1 MNIQFLEALSNTY
14 PNINSVVNQIARL
27 SAVQKLPKETEHFLS
42 DIHGEHEAFRHILNN
57 ASGVIREKIDQA
69 FSTSL
74 VEKERASLAS
84 LIYYPKEKLEE
95 LNANGIADN
104 EWALITIS
112 KLITLAK
119 LVSLKFPISEVI
131 QAIPLDYKDMILE
144 LLYADLNNVLKTEY
158 YKEVLHSLV
167 EHENENGLIIAL
179 CDTIKKLTVNKLHI
193 VGDIFDRGPRPDIIM
208 DMLLRHHN
216 VDIQWGNHDVLWM
229 GAGAGSRTCIL
240 NALNIAIKYN
250 NLDFIEIGYG
260 ISLRPLS
267 LFANEVYSH
276 CDCSCF
282 LPKSS
287 TDTESREQ
295 LARMHKAVAIML
307 FKLEGMIIMRNP
319 NFQMENRLLLN
330 HIDYKAKTVEIG
342 GKVYELKD
350 CDFPTINPDDPYQ
363 LSEQESALLK
373 QLSNAFLSS
382 EKLQKHIRFL
392 YTNGSIYKVKNGNLL
407 FHGCIPTNEDG
418 SFTQFN
424 IKGILLSGK
433 AYMDYVESKARQG
446 YYAISHTRER
456 QEGKDFLW
464 FLWAGANSP
473 LFGRSRM
480 TTFERLFIADKATH
494 KEAENP
500 YYEYKNDEAYVL
512 RILADFGLKGPNTHI
527 INGHVPVRVIRGEKP
542 IHANGRLIVIDG
554 GFCKAYQSQ
563 TGIAGYTLIY
573 SSMGLRLI
581 SHEAFKGTAEAISN
595 NVDIFNSSMIY
606 APVLERIQIS
616 ETDKGAYITEQIK
629 ALEILLDGY
638 RSGVVKERG

>member
-295 LARMHKAVAIML
+295 LARMHKAVAS
-307 FKLEGMIIMRNP
+307 
-319 NFQMENRLLLN
+319 
-330 HIDYKAKTVEIG
+330 
-342 GKVYELKD
+342 
-350 CDFPTINPDDPYQ
+350 CC
-363 LSEQESALLK
+363 LSWRA
-373 QLSNAFLSS
+373 
-382 EKLQKHIRFL
+382 
-392 YTNGSIYKVKNGNLL
+392 
-407 FHGCIPTNEDG
+407 
-418 SFTQFN
+418 
-424 IKGILLSGK
+424 
-433 AYMDYVESKARQG
+433 
-446 YYAISHTRER
+446 
-456 QEGKDFLW
+456 
-464 FLWAGANSP
+464 
-473 LFGRSRM
+473 
-480 TTFERLFIADKATH
+480 
-494 KEAENP
+494 
-500 YYEYKNDEAYVL
+500 
-512 RILADFGLKGPNTHI
+512 
-527 INGHVPVRVIRGEKP
+527 
-542 IHANGRLIVIDG
+542 
-554 GFCKAYQSQ
+554 
-563 TGIAGYTLIY
+563 
-573 SSMGLRLI
+573 
-581 SHEAFKGTAEAISN
+581 
-595 NVDIFNSSMIY
+595 
-606 APVLERIQIS
+606 
-616 ETDKGAYITEQIK
+616 
-629 ALEILLDGY
+629 
-638 RSGVVKERG
+638 

>member
-14 PNINSVVNQIARL
+14 PNINSVVSQIARL
-27 SAVQKLPKETEHFLS
+27 RAVLKLPKETEHFLS

-74 VEKERASLAS
+74 LEKDRASLAS

-95 LNANGIADN
+95 LNANGISDN
-104 EWALITIS
+104 EWALVTIS
-112 KLITLAK
+112 RLITLAK
-119 LVSLKFPISEVI
+119 LVSLKFPLSEVI
-131 QAIPLDYKDMILE
+131 KVIPLDFKDMILE
-144 LLYADLNNVLKTEY
+144 LLSNDLSNILKTEY

-167 EHENENGLIIAL
+167 EYENENGLIIAL

-193 VGDIFDRGPRPDIIM
+193 VGDIYDRGPRPDIIM

-216 VDIQWGNHDVLWM
+216 VDIQWGNHDLLWM

-240 NALNIAIKYN
+240 NALNIAISYN

-267 LFANEVYSH
+267 LFANEVYAHS
-276 CDCSCF
+276 DCRCF
-282 LPKSS
+282 MPKSS
-287 TDTESREQ
+287 SDSDSREQ
-295 LARMHKAVAIML
+295 LARLHKAVAIML
-307 FKLEGMIIMRNP
+307 FKLEGKIIMRNP
-319 NFQMENRLLLN
+319 GFGMEHRLLLN
-330 HIDYKAKTVEIG
+330 HINYTDKTVQIG
-342 GKVYELKD
+342 DKVYALKD
-350 CDFPTINPDDPYQ
+350 ADFPTINPAAPYE
-363 LSEQESALLK
+363 LSEREAALLK

-392 YTNGSIYKVKNGNLL
+392 YTNGSIYKVENGNLL
-407 FHGCIPTNEDG
+407 FHGCIPSNEDG
-418 SFTQFN
+418 SFTSFPVHG
-424 IKGILLSGK
+424 KLLYGK

-446 YYAISHTRER
+446 YYAISHSQER

-473 LFGRSRM
+473 LFGRNRM
-480 TTFERLFIADKATH
+480 TTFERLLIADKESH
-494 KEAENP
+494 KEEQNP
-500 YYEYKNDEAYVL
+500 YYALKNDEEYVL
-512 RILADFGLKGPNTHI
+512 RILSDFGLKGTNTHV
-527 INGHVPVRVIRGEKP
+527 INGHVPVRVKQGEQP

-554 GFCKAYQSQ
+554 GFCKAYQPK

-573 SSMGLRLI
+573 SSSGLRLV
-581 SHEAFKGTAEAISN
+581 SHEAFEGTAEAISK

-606 APVLERIQIS
+606 APVMERITIG
-616 ETDKGAYITEQIK
+616 ETDKGDYIKDHIK

-638 RSGVVKERG
+638 RSGQLKERG